1 MSFRILPVL
10 ALLMVVPALAA
21 DPLPAGVAARMGDVE
36 IRIDELRSLIDSQ
49 SPEVRAQLAR
59 NPADLQRLVRS
70 EALRKLLAS
79 EARGKGWDKRAEVVA
94 LMELVREQALASSYL
109 ANISRPPEGFP
120 SETEIKTVY
129 EQNQATFTVPKQYS
143 LAQIYV
149 LAPPEADKLAYD
161 KARAKANDLAA
172 KAKAKGADFG
182 ALAKA
187 RSEHAESASR
197 GGDMGWVSEANLL
210 PELREPVGALKKGEP
225 TGPIKSSQGWHIFR
239 LDDTRDKAVR
249 PFAEVRDQI
258 VSALRQR
265 KVQETE
271 QAYLNFV
278 ANKNPMNLNSGEIAR
293 LLENSAK

>member
-49 SPEVRAQLAR
+49 SPEVRVQLAR

-94 LMELVREQALASSYL
+94 LMERMREQALASSYL
-109 ANISRPPEGFP
+109 ANISQPPEGFP

-129 EQNQATFTVPKQYS
+129 EQNQATFTVPKRYS

-187 RSEHAESASR
+187 SSEHAESASR

-210 PELREPVGALKKGEP
+210 AELREPVGALKKGEP

>member
-10 ALLMVVPALAA
+10 ALLMVAPALAA

-49 SPEVRAQLAR
+49 SPEVRVQLAR

-94 LMELVREQALASSYL
+94 LMERMREQALASSYL
-109 ANISRPPEGFP
+109 ANISQPPEGFP

-187 RSEHAESASR
+187 SSEHAESASR

-210 PELREPVGALKKGEP
+210 AELREPVGALKKGEP

>member
-1 MSFRILPVL
+1 
-10 ALLMVVPALAA
+10 
-21 DPLPAGVAARMGDVE
+21 MGDVE

-49 SPEVRAQLAR
+49 SPEVRVQLAR

-94 LMELVREQALASSYL
+94 LMERMREQALASSYL
-109 ANISRPPEGFP
+109 ANISQPPEGFP

-129 EQNQATFTVPKQYS
+129 EQNQATFTVPKRYS

-187 RSEHAESASR
+187 SSEHAESASR

-210 PELREPVGALKKGEP
+210 AELREPVGALKKGEP

>member
-10 ALLMVVPALAA
+10 AALMVVPALAA

-59 NPADLQRLVRS
+59 NPADLQRLVRG

-94 LMELVREQALASSYL
+94 LMERVREQALASSYL

-161 KARAKANDLAA
+161 KARAKANDLAT

-187 RSEHAESASR
+187 SSEHAESASR
-197 GGDMGWVSEANLL
+197 GGDMGWLSEANLL

-239 LDDTRDKAVR
+239 LDDTRDKTVR

-293 LLENSAK
+293 LLENSSK